1 MENILVNID
10 SRFRNKIL
18 YPNSGKYTYSLD
30 HNIKNI
36 MYIRLSS
43 VELPVNFYTFQSS
56 LNNITFYILIN
67 GDSNL
72 YFLITLKEG
81 NYTSDIF
88 INYLQAE
95 LNKINNSEVRSQLK
109 IIWDT
114 ITYKVTI
121 TNNLP
126 FTLIFGNDASH
137 QSLGNRMGF
146 NGTDDDYLYTN
157 QKQTYDSTHNVYSW
171 TGDSYLNITKENYYF
186 IKINDYGVLY
196 NNNGKEETS
205 YLGKI
210 MIYDTQ
216 IIFDNNANL
225 VTKMYKFRQPINIS
239 KLQIELVDPYGDIV
253 QMGLGDF
260 SFTLELGQIYD
271 NTIKY

>member
-95 LNKINNSEVRSQLK
+95 LNKINNSEVHSQLN

-126 FTLIFGNDASH
+126 FTLIFGNDAVH

-146 NGTDDDYLYTN
+146 NGTDDDYLYIN

-210 MIYDTQ
+210 MIYDSQ

-239 KLQIELVDPYGDIV
+239 KLQIELVDPYGYIV